1 LSRCSTQKNDA
12 LREMGLPKISVMSM
26 VGDMN
31 KLRASGSSATSA
43 VGNALSSCGIADI
56 NKPVIHKEVVS
67 NAAPVSGNCGA
78 STVPMSTYAVSEN
91 FYLHHTQK
99 KQENK
104 KTELL
109 SSSYPEN
116 NKRSRKTVRTID
128 LLNRITTGYPEK
140 DTRQF
145 RCSNSITKSIAVSAK
160 LHSSLFQKMKN
171 IWKVYNEKVTHKP
184 VLSRI

>member
-1 LSRCSTQKNDA
+1 
-12 LREMGLPKISVMSM
+12 MGLPKISVMSM

-91 FYLHHTQK
+91 CYLHHTQK
-99 KQENK
+99 KTREQEN
-104 KTELL
+104 
-109 SSSYPEN
+109 
-116 NKRSRKTVRTID
+116 RIVIFIISRK
-128 LLNRITTGYPEK
+128 
-140 DTRQF
+140 
-145 RCSNSITKSIAVSAK
+145 
-160 LHSSLFQKMKN
+160 
-171 IWKVYNEKVTHKP
+171 
-184 VLSRI
+184 